1 MANEKSVTV
10 KKYKSTPS
18 WDQGWVVVTLCVSE
32 LINCCPTV
40 ESSRLS
46 ICHPY
51 FKFLFSYFS
60 VSPKLPSSNIFYMHL
75 IFFPTSQVP
84 LLPTSKICKREIWKL
99 VRDTNISVSFEN
111 TIYFEWKMT
120 TCVFS
125 WLFWPG
131 SPIKLLQMHVSWG
144 PWLDWSCI
152 SWIEA

>member
-75 IFFPTSQVP
+75 IFFANQMP
-84 LLPTSKICKREIWKL
+84 LLPISKICKREIWKL
-99 VRDTNISVSFEN
+99 VKEANISVFFLRTRFILNEK
-111 TIYFEWKMT
+111 WQL
-120 TCVFS
+120 VF
-125 WLFWPG
+125 F
-131 SPIKLLQMHVSWG
+131 
-144 PWLDWSCI
+144 LDCSGRVPQSNC
-152 SWIEA
+152 SRCTSVGDPD

>member
-1 MANEKSVTV
+1 MSHNLEWLASGDIMNVKKVCSIATKYNTWTTKNVSRCNHCIEKQKSVANEKSVTV

-60 VSPKLPSSNIFYMHL
+60 VSPKLAFSNIFYMHL
-75 IFFPTSQVP
+75 ILFPTSQVP
-84 LLPTSKICKREIWKL
+84 LLQCLLAKYAKERY
-99 VRDTNISVSFEN
+99 EN
-111 TIYFEWKMT
+111 M
-120 TCVFS
+120 
-125 WLFWPG
+125 
-131 SPIKLLQMHVSWG
+131 
-144 PWLDWSCI
+144 
-152 SWIEA
+152 